1 METPNNLNQMQHLK
15 ELSENITKSYADMF
29 ERTHAISKA
38 IHDNTVFEAIQN
50 IAKTYTDMFERTH
63 AVSRAIYDNAIF
75 EDIQNIASAYRKNNF
90 IVETIQYPYDV
101 NISKCIFTVLDNPTL
116 YDEFQTEI
124 EPDIVKISK
133 LSNKEK
139 EDLVIDLDKFIEQ
152 QSDIPENVLRD
163 TPEGKKLCIILA
175 VLSGFCEAFDKFP
188 PEIQPVLQV
197 FLASLLALLAYYGFV
212 LLNKI

>member
-63 AVSRAIYDNAIF
+63 AVSRAIYGNAIF

-90 IVETIQYPYDV
+90 IVETIQYPYDANV
-101 NISKCIFTVLDNPTL
+101 SKCIFTVLDNPAL
-116 YDEFQTEI
+116 YDEFQTKI

-139 EDLVIDLDKFIEQ
+139 EDLVIDLDKFIKQ

-163 TPEGKKLCIILA
+163 TPEGKKLCVILA

-197 FLASLLALLAYYGFV
+197 FLAFLLALLAYYGFV

>member
-1 METPNNLNQMQHLK
+1 MEIPNNLNQMQHLK

-29 ERTHAISKA
+29 ERTHAVSK
-38 IHDNTVFEAIQN
+38 
-50 IAKTYTDMFERTH
+50 
-63 AVSRAIYDNAIF
+63 AIYDNTIF
-75 EDIQNIASAYRKNNF
+75 EDIQNIASAYRKNSF
-90 IVETIQYPYDV
+90 IFETIQYSYDA
-101 NISKCIFTVLDNPTL
+101 NISKCIFTALDNPAL

-163 TPEGKKLCIILA
+163 TPEGKKVCVILA
-175 VLSGFCEAFDKFP
+175 ILSGFCEAFDKFS

-197 FLASLLALLAYYGFV
+197 FLAFLLALLAYYGFV